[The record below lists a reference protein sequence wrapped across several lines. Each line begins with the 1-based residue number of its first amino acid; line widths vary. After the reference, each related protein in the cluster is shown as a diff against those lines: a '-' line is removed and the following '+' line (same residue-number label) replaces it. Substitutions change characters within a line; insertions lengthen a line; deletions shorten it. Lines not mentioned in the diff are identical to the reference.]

1 MSDPVRFA
9 GFWRRLLAFL
19 IDNVVWFIGVAYLV
33 APLVGDDPAAGAI
46 VGFAVL
52 TAWFNYFAIAEWRYG
67 RTIGKSI
74 LDLRVVPV
82 DANVELTYNA
92 AAVRNLLRLIDGPL
106 TLIAV
111 EYFIVEGSPRR
122 QRLGDRAAHTVVLHE
137 EGLPMAGPPPP
148 QQSEDHPAREI
159 AAPAG
164 PTAAE
169 LFGDA
174 AEALGRARPAGGAVG
189 AGAGAA
195 PQKAQSSFGATP
207 APPTNTPGG
216 APSSGPANASGP
228 GRDDPEGVAREVTW
242 GPREAILGVLGALV
256 AGLLLGIPA
265 LIVDNPPPNGDLSTG
280 ANIWL
285 QLATVVG
292 FVGAALYIATRDG
305 AAAPLALRRL
315 GVRPFRPAAIGWML
329 LAAVAYLVL
338 AALYAALVG
347 TPKQDDIASSF
358 GPVWVQVF
366 LIVICAASSE
376 ELCFRG
382 MLFGGLRKRLPA
394 IGAALISGAIFGG
407 LHAITGITAV
417 PPLIIFGVVLALLY
431 EKTGSILPGVILHAL
446 NNTVALLGQ

>member
-19 IDNVVWFIGVAYLV
+19 IDNVVWLIGVAYLV

-67 RTIGKSI
+67 QTIGKNI

-111 EYFIVEGSPRR
+111 EYFIVEGSSRR

-137 EGLPMAGPPPP
+137 TGLPMAGPPPP
-148 QQSEDHPAREI
+148 QQSEDHPAREM

-174 AEALGRARPAGGAVG
+174 TEALSGGAPGGELG
-189 AGAGAA
+189 AGRGPLRGKTVLSEEWSPPPPTDNPGAA
-195 PQKAQSSFGATP
+195 PP
-207 APPTNTPGG
+207 AEPPE
-216 APSSGPANASGP
+216 A
-228 GRDDPEGVAREVTW
+228 DPEGVAKEVTW
-242 GPREAILGVLGALV
+242 GPRQAILGVLGALV

-285 QLATVVG
+285 QLATVIG
-292 FVGAALYIATRDG
+292 FVGASLYVATRDG
-305 AAAPLALRRL
+305 AAPPLALRRL

-329 LAAVAYLVL
+329 LAAFVYLVL

-366 LIVICAASSE
+366 LIVICAATSE

-394 IGAALISGAIFGG
+394 IGAALISGVIFGG

>member
-9 GFWRRLLAFL
+9 GFWRRLLAVL

-33 APLVGDDPAAGAI
+33 APLVGDDPTAGAI

-67 RTIGKSI
+67 QTIGKNI

-106 TLIAV
+106 TLIGV
-111 EYFIVEGSPRR
+111 EYFIVERSPRR

-137 EGLPMAGPPPP
+137 QGLPMAGPPPS
-148 QQSEDHPAREI
+148 QRDEEEGSGTPA
-159 AAPAG
+159 ASAPAA
-164 PTAAE
+164 PTAAD
-169 LFGDA
+169 LFADA
-174 AEALGRARPAGGAVG
+174 TAALGGGGPGGVVG
-189 AGAGAA
+189 AGRG
-195 PQKAQSSFGATP
+195 PLRGKTVLSEEWPPPPPTHNPG
-207 APPTNTPGG
+207 APPPSEPEPE
-216 APSSGPANASGP
+216 PSSAG
-228 GRDDPEGVAREVTW
+228 EGVAREVTW

-265 LIVDNPPPNGDLSTG
+265 LIVDNPPPSGDLSTG

-292 FVGAALYIATRDG
+292 FVGAAIYVATRDG
-305 AAAPLALRRL
+305 AALPLALRRL
-315 GVRPFRPAAIGWML
+315 GVRPFRPAAVGWML
-329 LAAVAYLVL
+329 LAAFVYLVL

-366 LIVICAASSE
+366 LIVICAATSE

-394 IGAALISGAIFGG
+394 IGAALLSGAIFGG

>member
-33 APLVGDDPAAGAI
+33 APLVGDDPTAGAI

-67 RTIGKSI
+67 QTIGKNI

-111 EYFIVEGSPRR
+111 EYYIVEGSPRR

-137 EGLPMAGPPPP
+137 EGLPMSGPPPT
-148 QQSEDHPAREI
+148 PADPDRATEETPR
-159 AAPAG
+159 AAAV
-164 PTAAE
+164 PTAAD
-169 LFGDA
+169 LFADA
-174 AEALGRARPAGGAVG
+174 TAALGGGTPGGELG
-189 AGAGAA
+189 AGRG
-195 PQKAQSSFGATP
+195 PLRGKTVLSEEWSPPPATD
-207 APPTNTPGG
+207 NPGG
-216 APSSGPANASGP
+216 APPAEPPEA
-228 GRDDPEGVAREVTW
+228 DPEGVAKEVTW

-292 FVGAALYIATRDG
+292 FVGASLYVATRDG
-305 AAAPLALRRL
+305 AALPLALRRL

-329 LAAVAYLVL
+329 LAAFAYLVL

-394 IGAALISGAIFGG
+394 IGAALVSGAIFGG